1 MFGYIIRRIL
11 AIIPVLL
18 IVAAIVFLMLR
29 LSPGDPAAILA
40 GDAATPAQ
48 IERIRTELGLNEP
61 LHVQFLTWI
70 RQLLQGDL
78 GTSLISRT
86 DVWTMIERRLDP
98 TINIAILTIIISV
111 LLAVPMGVLA
121 AWKHRTW
128 VDYLVMSF
136 SVLGFSIPVFVIGY
150 IFIGIFSLQ
159 LRWLPVQGYTAPS
172 EDLWGFFQ
180 RAILPSLTLA
190 TIYIALIA
198 RMTRASMLEV
208 LNEDYVR
215 TARAKGLRH
224 RRVLAQHVLRNSLV
238 PVLSAAGPLLGAMV
252 TTIFVVEVV
261 FAVPGLARHYV
272 SATTASDYPL
282 LLGMTVALTLFVIV
296 ANLLVDLA
304 LAVLDP
310 RQRERGR

>member
-18 IVAAIVFLMLR
+18 IVAIIVFLMLR

-48 IERIRTELGLNEP
+48 IERIRTELGLNDP
-61 LHVQFLTWI
+61 LHIQFITWMGQI
-70 RQLLQGDL
+70 LQGDL

-111 LLAVPMGVLA
+111 ILAVPMGVVA

-150 IFIGIFSLQ
+150 IFISIFSLQ

-172 EDLWGFFQ
+172 DDLWGFFQ

-215 TARAKGLRH
+215 TARAKGVPERDVLFRH
-224 RRVLAQHVLRNSLV
+224 ALRN
-238 PVLSAAGPLLGAMV
+238 A
-252 TTIFVVEVV
+252 
-261 FAVPGLARHYV
+261 AVPIMTIIGIGFALLIGGVVVTESVFNIPGIGRLTVDAILAR
-272 SATTASDYPL
+272 DYPVIQAMIL
-282 LLGMTVALTLFVIV
+282 LTAGIYVLV
-296 ANLLVDLA
+296 NLLIDLSYS
-304 LAVLDP
+304 LIDP
-310 RQRERGR
+310 RIRY